1 MFHWRIEMDPE
12 GRPRGRE
19 GDQRGALTAA
29 GDLYLPASH
38 ESSRVFKV
46 TRSSLRS
53 VWLLMSNLLNR
64 SLLNRFYIFD
74 SSSLFD
80 PSHSSPLTNKGYFIL
95 NHVPMIKC
103 LHSVFQQNTDK
114 FRCVR
119 VLEWL
124 RGRWWNSRREG
135 S

>member
-1 MFHWRIEMDPE
+1 MDPE

-46 TRSSLRS
+46 TRSSQRS

-74 SSSLFD
+74 SLFSEISTLNKCETTGNHRV
-80 PSHSSPLTNKGYFIL
+80 PTFVRVTPPNILKETWIRCRASAHGSPLYQL
-95 NHVPMIKC
+95 
-103 LHSVFQQNTDK
+103 S
-114 FRCVR
+114 
-119 VLEWL
+119 
-124 RGRWWNSRREG
+124 
-135 S
+135 

>member
-1 MFHWRIEMDPE
+1 MDPE

-53 VWLLMSNLLNR
+53 VWLLMSNLLNTEASSTGFT
-64 SLLNRFYIFD
+64 SLTVCSQRRRRD
-74 SSSLFD
+74 TGD
-80 PSHSSPLTNKGYFIL
+80 HCLTQVTP
-95 NHVPMIKC
+95 HP
-103 LHSVFQQNTDK
+103 
-114 FRCVR
+114 
-119 VLEWL
+119 
-124 RGRWWNSRREG
+124 
-135 S
+135 